1 MLACTEAELQ
11 VLVNRLDS
19 VSKRYSLLINVDK
32 TKTMATNGAT
42 CSIKINSDTL
52 EQVTVF
58 PYLGSLITD
67 DSECSKEIHARLAKG
82 RSIGTKLKKIWQ
94 SHGIHTSTKIR
105 LMKALVWPVAL
116 YGCESW
122 TLKKTDEARI
132 NAFEMKCLR
141 QLLRVSWTDRKTN
154 EWVLASCDSG
164 CGQKPSHLCE
174 GKETGI
180 LWACHEEARGLLGE
194 DANARHHTRRSG
206 SWQTQDKLVEQHH
219 IMDRTLNGA
228 VSEDCGKQTPMENGD
243 S

>member
-1 MLACTEAELQ
+1 M
-11 VLVNRLDS
+11 
-19 VSKRYSLLINVDK
+19 SLCMDK

-67 DSECSKEIHARLAKG
+67 DSECSKEIQARLAKG

-141 QLLRVSWTDRKTN
+141 QLLRVFWTDRKTN
-154 EWVLASCDSG
+154 EWVLATAGVDRNLLISV
-164 CGQKPSHLCE
+164 
-174 GKETGI
+174 KERKLAYFGHVMRKQGDCLEKMLMQGTTPG
-180 LWACHEEARGLLGE
+180 ARARGRPRTNWLNNITSWTGLSMEQLARTVENRHQWRMVIHDAANPRIE
-194 DANARHHTRRSG
+194 DG
-206 SWQTQDKLVEQHH
+206 
-219 IMDRTLNGA
+219 
-228 VSEDCGKQTPMENGD
+228 
-243 S
+243 

>member
-1 MLACTEAELQ
+1 
-11 VLVNRLDS
+11 
-19 VSKRYSLLINVDK
+19 
-32 TKTMATNGAT
+32 
-42 CSIKINSDTL
+42 
-52 EQVTVF
+52 
-58 PYLGSLITD
+58 
-67 DSECSKEIHARLAKG
+67 
-82 RSIGTKLKKIWQ
+82 
-94 SHGIHTSTKIR
+94 
-105 LMKALVWPVAL
+105 MKAFVWPVAL

-154 EWVLASCDSG
+154 EWVLATAGVDRNLLISV
-164 CGQKPSHLCE
+164 
-174 GKETGI
+174 KERKLAYFG
-180 LWACHEEARGLLGE
+180 HVMRKQE
-194 DANARHHTRRSG
+194 DCLEKMLMQGTTPG